1 MNNVLI
7 AHILGNEA
15 TNNRGNGMVMTT
27 VYKNGCKS
35 RVAYH
40 TREGY
45 PSLLIQY
52 SFNESTASRIYEDVA
67 RCLLVRPMVFN
78 ERLLNHDRFLE
89 YHQVWVDAPT
99 DEPGTL
105 FRALRENHFQPTRV
119 RNTRNG
125 QELLVFGKLN
135 RGYWQVHP
143 MCSTNPNSARG
154 HGRNVETYADLT
166 LLSGVTS
173 PYDEFIRLPRFNGVN
188 LLDL

>member
-7 AHILGNEA
+7 AHILGNEVV
-15 TNNRGNGMVMTT
+15 NNRGNGMVMTT

-67 RCLLVRPMVFN
+67 RYLLVRPIIFN
-78 ERLLNHDRFLE
+78 EQQLHWGCFLE
-89 YHQVWVDAPT
+89 YHQVWVDPST
-99 DEPGTL
+99 NEPGTL

-119 RNTRNG
+119 QNTRNG

-135 RGYWQVHP
+135 AGYWQVHP
-143 MCSTNPNSARG
+143 MCSTNPNSAQGR
-154 HGRNVETYADLT
+154 GRNVETYADLT
-166 LLSGVTS
+166 LLSEVAN